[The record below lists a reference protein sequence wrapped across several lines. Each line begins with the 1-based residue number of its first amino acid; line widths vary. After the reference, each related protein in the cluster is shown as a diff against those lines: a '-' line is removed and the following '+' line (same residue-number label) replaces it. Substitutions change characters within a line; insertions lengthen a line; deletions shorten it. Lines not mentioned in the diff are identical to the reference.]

1 MQPSNNHK
9 SRDIVDIH
17 ITLVKLKGPNYLWC
31 AKVVRVYIRENGK
44 LQHLVEDPPLGNLK
58 FLMTRNKMTSW
69 L

>member
-9 SRDIVDIH
+9 SGDIVGTQ

-31 AKVVRVYIRENGK
+31 AKVVRVYFRENEK
-44 LQHLVEDPPLGNLK
+44 LQHLMEDPPLGDLK
-58 FLMTRNKMTSW
+58 ILMTRNKMTSW

>member
-31 AKVVRVYIRENGK
+31 AKVVRVYIRENEK
-44 LQHLVEDPPLGNLK
+44 LHLIEDPPLGNLK